1 MRRHAV
7 KQVRRYRYTIEQRL
21 VQDGGVGTKGVRYGA
36 EEVDKAGLAILQ
48 RFLNSPAEIVA
59 AVPPRN
65 SIWALITRILCPCVS
80 GGGQIRWQDRGFLR

>member
-36 EEVDKAGLAILQ
+36 EEVDKAGLVILQ

-59 AVPPRN
+59 ALAIGETSPGSCTGSAMVN
-65 SIWALITRILCPCVS
+65 SRSASR
-80 GGGQIRWQDRGFLR
+80 